1 MVAEVTDDRL
11 TILLSQGREP
21 SFVHKPIHLGQDLL
35 PFCHRPAP
43 GIWHS
48 VASYRGP
55 LMAASATLSEDTPI
69 GNVQSWNAGQY
80 SGPQWLPIPRTRVQH
95 SVRGE

>member
-69 GNVQSWNAGQY
+69 G
-80 SGPQWLPIPRTRVQH
+80 
-95 SVRGE
+95 

>member
-21 SFVHKPIHLGQDLL
+21 SFVHKPLHLGQDLL

-55 LMAASATLSEDTPI
+55 LMAASATLSEDMPI
-69 GNVQSWNAGQY
+69 GTVQSWNAGQY
-80 SGPQWLPIPRTRVQH
+80 CTTPCHSDQPQEPRYRV
-95 SVRGE
+95 S